1 MIFIV
6 DDDVSIRKAY
16 KNLLYSHDLECKSF
30 GTADE
35 FLAHT
40 KLNITDLI
48 ILDIKMP
55 GMSGMD
61 LLKEIEAKGTKVKV
75 IIVSAFIDSSIQQ
88 QARDYG
94 VIDVLRK
101 PVDGEALID
110 LVKFHYGN
118 EIAEARK

>member
-6 DDDVSIRKAY
+6 DDDASIRRAY
-16 KNLLYSHDLECKSF
+16 RNLLHSHDLECKYF
-30 GTADE
+30 GTAEE

-40 KLNITDLI
+40 KLTSKDLI

-55 GMSGMD
+55 GMSGID
-61 LLKEIEAKGTKVKV
+61 LLKELEVLDTKVKI

-94 VIDVLRK
+94 VIAVLRK
-101 PVDGEALID
+101 PVDGDALID
-110 LVKFHYGN
+110 LIKYNKKIETV
-118 EIAEARK
+118 

>member
-16 KNLLYSHDLECKSF
+16 KNLLHSNDLDCKSF

-35 FLAHT
+35 FLAQT
-40 KLNITDLI
+40 KLTARDLI

-55 GMSGMD
+55 GMSGID
-61 LLKEIEAKGTKVKV
+61 LLKELEVRYTKVKI
-75 IIVSAFIDSSIQQ
+75 IIVSAFIDNGIQQ
-88 QARDYG
+88 QAKDYG
-94 VIDVLRK
+94 VIAVLRK

-110 LVKFHYGN
+110 LVKFHSGN
-118 EIAEARK
+118 ETA

>member
-6 DDDVSIRKAY
+6 DDDMSIRKAY
-16 KNLLYSHDLECKSF
+16 KNLLLSNDLECRSF
-30 GTADE
+30 GTAEE

-40 KLNITDLI
+40 KLNTTDVI

-55 GMSGMD
+55 GMSGID
-61 LLKEIEAKGTKVKV
+61 LLKELELRNTKAKI
-75 IIVSAFIDSSIQQ
+75 IIVSAFMDNSIQQ

-94 VIDVLRK
+94 VVAVLRK

-110 LVKFHYGN
+110 LIKYDKKIETV
-118 EIAEARK
+118 